1 MNRRTMFALS
11 TFAAGVLL
19 IVAVLELSLLAG
31 PCAVTF
37 VVAAF
42 LWALERPTHAISG
55 APGWCRGCATGC
67 VECRERIDVAR

>member
-1 MNRRTMFALS
+1 MNRRTMLALC

-19 IVAVLELSLLAG
+19 IVAVLEMSLLAG

-42 LWALERPTHAISG
+42 LWNLDRAAPAISG
-55 APGWCRGCATGC
+55 APAWCRGCATGC
-67 VECRERIDVAR
+67 VGCRERIDVAR